1 MKKRRSANQLSGGC
15 LSLFG
20 LPFLAAGIFMSWLY
34 FSGFAKWWSARGWD
48 EVPCRIVGAGLKANH
63 DSDGTTYRATADYRY
78 SYEGRMYQGDQ
89 VSFHNGADN
98 VGDFQQRA
106 HRELSGYLADADA
119 DENARMFRCFVNPKD
134 ATESVLYRTLR
145 WEMQAFLAIF
155 ALTFP
160 AIGAGLVLGGMMS
173 GAAARKTAALRIRHP
188 DEPWKWQPQWS
199 AKPIRE
205 SSGPWRTG
213 LYFYTLWSGIIVAA
227 LVGAATLGGAFENG
241 GAAWLLLVFVA
252 LWCVPGWFSLRQFR
266 HRMAVGEAGFH
277 AKEIPTCPG
286 GVMEGAI
293 LLQRPP
299 PMRRPV
305 EVDLVCEKS
314 ITRKSGDGDSTT
326 TEKVWSHRETVPTDA
341 IVRDLSGFRVPVRIA
356 VPADAP
362 ESGNGEDSSIRHTWK
377 LRLKVPGTAIDSA
390 FEVPVF
396 RTAGPPTL
404 PVSPASGAPSILD
417 EAAAD
422 FHSAHDPP
430 RRPPERPTP
439 PDFLHPERGPA
450 CHRFG
455 ACFLRRHARDLLGDD
470 RGGRAAL
477 DARPAVEGGWLTA
490 EYSMLPYSTLD
501 RKPRD
506 ISRGKLDGRSSE
518 IQRLIGRAL
527 RAVVDLKKDRPAHD
541 VDRLRRAA
549 SRRRHPHRLHHRR
562 LRGHGHRAQQ
572 ALRRGQTEGFPDPET
587 RRGGVG
593 RGLSGRAGAG
603 SELSR
608 RQGRDGGFQRGD
620 DRDAGIRG
628 SSGQRRGSGVLLAM
642 K

>member
-1 MKKRRSANQLSGGC
+1 MIAGVYDETAFAKGNGAMKKRGSSKQLSGGC

-20 LPFLAAGIFMSWLY
+20 LPFFAAGIFMSWLY

-422 FHSAHDPP
+422 L
-430 RRPPERPTP
+430 PERLAGRRIRAEFDASGAPVTIVCP
-439 PDFLHPERGPA
+439 PARHRWMIVFMIVFNLIWTAAAVFLIQQHAPLIFRIVWPVSAAAIWLGVIWSLLHKRTVTFSPLGLEVRNQLGPVTWSQS
-450 CHRFG
+450 FG
-455 ACFLRRHARDLLGDD
+455 KADLIGFPHDTNMSSGNTNFYRIRAESVLGKRQTLVD
-470 RGGRAAL
+470 GITEVSTAAAL
-477 DARPAVEGGWLTA
+477 ANRLEAW
-490 EYSMLPYSTLD
+490 
-501 RKPRD
+501 RK
-506 ISRGKLDGRSSE
+506 
-518 IQRLIGRAL
+518 
-527 RAVVDLKKDRPAHD
+527 
-541 VDRLRRAA
+541 
-549 SRRRHPHRLHHRR
+549 
-562 LRGHGHRAQQ
+562 
-572 ALRRGQTEGFPDPET
+572 
-587 RRGGVG
+587 
-593 RGLSGRAGAG
+593 SGA
-603 SELSR
+603 
-608 RQGRDGGFQRGD
+608 
-620 DRDAGIRG
+620 
-628 SSGQRRGSGVLLAM
+628 
-642 K
+642 